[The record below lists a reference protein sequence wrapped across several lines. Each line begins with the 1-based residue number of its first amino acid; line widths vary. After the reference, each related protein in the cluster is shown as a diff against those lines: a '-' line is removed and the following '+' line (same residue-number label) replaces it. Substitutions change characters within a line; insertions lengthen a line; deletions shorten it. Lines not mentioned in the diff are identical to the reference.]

1 MNTNSHNMPG
11 RRWIDLWKYSK
22 TCEVIDSYNLS
33 FEVYQATQPLIE
45 WMKKHRKY
53 VVMNAISLQSL
64 FSQSCGDYA
73 IKILRESAI
82 GQTMQELSKQFR
94 NTITY
99 VTTIK

>member
-11 RRWIDLWKYSK
+11 RRWTGLWKYSK
-22 TCEVIDSYNLS
+22 TCEVIDSYTLY

-53 VVMNAISLQSL
+53 VAMDAISLQSL